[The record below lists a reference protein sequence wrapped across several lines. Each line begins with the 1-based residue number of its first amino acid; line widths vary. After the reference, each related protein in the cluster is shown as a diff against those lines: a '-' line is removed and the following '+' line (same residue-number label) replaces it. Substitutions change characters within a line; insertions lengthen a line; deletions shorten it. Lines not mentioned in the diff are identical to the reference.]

1 MTLPTSY
8 QVCQTFRKGNINM
21 LNLDKLIQD
30 IQNLAANNTNVT
42 ININVG
48 AADTIV
54 DERPATDFTVG
65 DRVLICHIR
74 KDGTGTKHTHG
85 TVDAVLQ
92 QDEYGWYTRVTGDNG
107 KHYRTGLVI
116 DEERKGSKVV
126 CFVRD

>member
-1 MTLPTSY
+1 
-8 QVCQTFRKGNINM
+8 M
-21 LNLDKLIQD
+21 LDLKKLISD
-30 IQNLAANNTNVT
+30 IQSLAAADSNIT

-48 AADTIV
+48 ADVIDTI

-74 KDGTGTKHTHG
+74 KDGSGTKHTHG